1 MAIDRQAEML
11 SVQSTKLSNHK
22 VLRSPG
28 QRVGG
33 RLRILGSRLHP
44 LGHFRP
50 MSSSVKPCMTQIV
63 NRSLTN
69 IDCFEIAFGSRTKD
83 LKLAVFGPLAPIP
96 SNGENL

>member
-1 MAIDRQAEML
+1 MGAW
-11 SVQSTKLSNHK
+11 
-22 VLRSPG
+22 
-28 QRVGG
+28 
-33 RLRILGSRLHP
+33 LH
-44 LGHFRP
+44 LFGHFRP

-69 IDCFEIAFGSRTKD
+69 IDCFGIAFGSHTKD